1 MFQDLV
7 KKLISDPGDPNQRM
21 IKGCQVFIPETVFFK
36 EDGKIDFIT
45 MMDRDCCISYDTKTK
60 LEPLQVR
67 TKLTEVVK
75 ERKKDTEM
83 HGRQKAVSNRQNA
96 IA

>member
-1 MFQDLV
+1 M
-7 KKLISDPGDPNQRM
+7 SDPLDPKEKM
-21 IKGCQVFIPETVFFK
+21 IKGCQVFIPETVFFNEK
-36 EDGKIDFIT
+36 DGKIDFLT
-45 MMDRDCCISYDTKTK
+45 AMDRDCCLCYDTKTK
-60 LEPLQVR
+60 LEHLQVR

-83 HGRQKAVSNRQNA
+83 HGRQIAVNNRQNA